1 MTEKEREFWLR
12 DMGYSR
18 WKPAYYELTAEQRD
32 WLVVSNTN
40 PYTELGEVLEELPAE
55 KLKTLVEAYE
65 PILNDE
71 IIDAEVIGQ
80 QMAEDAMN
88 MGADSDSFEMF
99 FPIAPEAIDRK
110 VLDLLLLWGREGD
123 GEFYE

>member
-18 WKPAYYELTAEQRD
+18 WKPAYYELTAKQRD

-55 KLKTLVEAYE
+55 RLRTLVEAYE

-71 IIDAEVIGQ
+71 IIDAAANFTSRCEGVPDPLAPRAQRAAGKARARGPRSIVIQ
-80 QMAEDAMN
+80 T
-88 MGADSDSFEMF
+88 
-99 FPIAPEAIDRK
+99 
-110 VLDLLLLWGREGD
+110 
-123 GEFYE
+123 

>member
-12 DMGYSR
+12 DRGYSR
-18 WKPAYYELTAEQRD
+18 WKPAYYALTAEERD
-32 WLVVSNTN
+32 WLVVSNTD
-40 PYTELGEVLEELPAE
+40 PYAELGYVLEELPAE
-55 KLKTLVEAYE
+55 KFKTLVEAYE

-71 IIDAEVIGQ
+71 TIDAEVIGQ

-99 FPIAPEAIDRK
+99 FPLAQADIDRK

>member
-12 DMGYSR
+12 DRGYSR
-18 WKPAYYELTAEQRD
+18 WKPAYYELTAVERD

-40 PYTELGEVLEELPAE
+40 PYTELGYVLEELPAE
-55 KLKTLVEAYE
+55 KFKTLAEAYE

-71 IIDAEVIGQ
+71 TIDAEVLGQ

-110 VLDLLLLWGREGD
+110 VLDRLLLWGREGD

>member
-18 WKPAYYELTAEQRD
+18 WKPAYYELTPEERD

>member
-18 WKPAYYELTAEQRD
+18 WKPAYYELPAEQRD